1 VIARNMPKERR
12 VLPLQVAQREN
23 SMLENVIRSGTGN
36 EAQIDGFAAGKTGT
50 TENYGDA
57 WFVGFNEYYTV
68 AVWVG
73 YSDRLKPMLTE
84 DGGGPVAG
92 GTIPARIWAQFMTSA
107 GDILDQRN
115 KLNKNPNRILPD
127 GNPANDFQPLQD
139 GSSSGDGSGSVDLN
153 GDGIPDDQQT
163 GDATTTGDTTGTS
176 TDGTSGGSGDTTG
189 QGGTGDPGT
198 GTPDTGTG
206 TGTGDTGT
214 GTGTDTGTGG
224 TGGTGGTP

>member
-1 VIARNMPKERR
+1 
-12 VLPLQVAQREN
+12 
-23 SMLENVIRSGTGN
+23 MLEGVIRNGTGT

-84 DGGGPVAG
+84 DGGGPGAG
-92 GTIPARIWAQFMTSA
+92 GTLPARIWAAFMSSSL
-107 GDILDQRN
+107 DILDQRN

-127 GNPANDFQPLQD
+127 GKPALDFETLQGGTD
-139 GSSSGDGSGSVDLN
+139 SGDGSGVDAD

-163 GDATTTGDTTGTS
+163 GDTTGTS
-176 TDGTSGGSGDTTG
+176 DGTSDGSGDTTG
-189 QGGTGDPGT
+189 QGGD
-198 GTPDTGTG
+198 
-206 TGTGDTGT
+206 
-214 GTGTDTGTGG
+214 GTD
-224 TGGTGGTP
+224 